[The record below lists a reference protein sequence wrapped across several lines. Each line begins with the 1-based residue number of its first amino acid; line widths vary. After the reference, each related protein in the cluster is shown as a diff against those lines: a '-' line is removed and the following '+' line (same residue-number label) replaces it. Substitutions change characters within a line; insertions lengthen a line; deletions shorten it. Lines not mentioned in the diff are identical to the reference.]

1 MKCQITLSRF
11 WVILAEVWHV
21 DKPAT
26 PPIVP
31 NIKSK
36 SYLNLLLEYRMESHQ
51 GKERSHLVFLSEYP
65 TTLLRTVSQ

>member
-1 MKCQITLSRF
+1 MKCQIMLNRF
-11 WVILAEVWHV
+11 WMVLAEIWPV

-36 SYLNLLLEYRMESHQ
+36 SYLSLLRECHMKYRQ
-51 GKERSHLVFLSEYP
+51 IKEWSHLVFPSEYP
-65 TTLLRTVSQ
+65 SALLRSTAQ